1 MRVSIYWGLLA
12 KTSAV
17 PQLLNGLKIR
27 AVMKQL
33 LFAKSSSLQ
42 CLLVFFL
49 YLSLMV
55 CTSSYAAEQ
64 QTVNANNKS
73 ALYIFYCP
81 WYGNSRATNK

>member
-1 MRVSIYWGLLA
+1 
-12 KTSAV
+12 
-17 PQLLNGLKIR
+17 
-27 AVMKQL
+27 
-33 LFAKSSSLQ
+33 
-42 CLLVFFL
+42 VFFL

-55 CTSSYAAEQ
+55 CTSSYATEQ